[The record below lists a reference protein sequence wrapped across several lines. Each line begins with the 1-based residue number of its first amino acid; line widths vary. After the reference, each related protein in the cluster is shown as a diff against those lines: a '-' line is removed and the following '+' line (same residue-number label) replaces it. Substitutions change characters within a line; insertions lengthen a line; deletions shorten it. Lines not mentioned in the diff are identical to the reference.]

1 MRDASTPLRVSPR
14 AAVFDLDGTLV
25 DSLPDLAA
33 ALNRALAEAGL
44 PPHPPDAVARMVGH
58 GAARLV
64 ERGFAAA
71 GAPLDMAAL
80 PRWLERFLH
89 FYEADLTTLTRPFP
103 DVPEALDALAAAG
116 WRLGVCT
123 NKPTRLAAEL
133 LDALG
138 LEPRLGAVVGGDA
151 APERKPHP
159 APLRMALDLL
169 GVPAAAAVFV
179 GDSETDAR
187 TARAAGVPVA
197 LVRGG
202 YTAVP
207 VEELGADALVDGFAA
222 LPAVLEA
229 LLPRRVTPTAS
240 GTGWRRAAAAA
251 PPAGRRARGSPR

>member
-1 MRDASTPLRVSPR
+1 M
-14 AAVFDLDGTLV
+14 FDLDGTLV
-25 DSLPDLAA
+25 DSVPDLAA
-33 ALNRALAEAGL
+33 ALNRTLAEAGL
-44 PPHPPDAVARMVGH
+44 PPRGPDAVARMVGH
-58 GAARLV
+58 GVARLV

-80 PRWLERFLH
+80 PRWVQRFLQ
-89 FYEADLTTLTRPFP
+89 FYAADLSTLTRPYP
-103 DVPEALDALAAAG
+103 GVPEALEALAAAG

-138 LEPRLGAVVGGDA
+138 LGRRFGAVVGGDA

-159 APLRMALDLL
+159 APLRMALDRL

-179 GDSETDAR
+179 GDSETDVL

-207 VEELGADALVDGFAA
+207 VEELSADALVDGLSA
-222 LPAVLEA
+222 LPAVLA
-229 LLPRRVTPTAS
+229 SLLP
-240 GTGWRRAAAAA
+240 
-251 PPAGRRARGSPR
+251 AGA

>member
-1 MRDASTPLRVSPR
+1 M
-14 AAVFDLDGTLV
+14 

-33 ALNRALAEAGL
+33 ALNRTLAEAGL
-44 PPHPPDAVARMVGH
+44 PPRTPDAVARMVGH
-58 GAARLV
+58 GVARLV

-80 PRWLERFLH
+80 PRWVERFLR
-89 FYEADLTTLTRPFP
+89 FYAADLSALTRPFP
-103 DVPEALDALAAAG
+103 GVPEALDALRAEG

-123 NKPTRLAAEL
+123 NKPTRLAVGL

-138 LEPRLGAVVGGDA
+138 LGPRFGAVVGGDA

-159 APLRMALDLL
+159 APLLMAFNRLD
-169 GVPAAAAVFV
+169 VPAAAAAFV
-179 GDSETDAR
+179 GDSGTDVL

-207 VEELGADALVDGFAA
+207 VEELGADAVVDDLAA
-222 LPAVLEA
+222 LPAALA
-229 LLPRRVTPTAS
+229 SLLP
-240 GTGWRRAAAAA
+240 
-251 PPAGRRARGSPR
+251 AGA